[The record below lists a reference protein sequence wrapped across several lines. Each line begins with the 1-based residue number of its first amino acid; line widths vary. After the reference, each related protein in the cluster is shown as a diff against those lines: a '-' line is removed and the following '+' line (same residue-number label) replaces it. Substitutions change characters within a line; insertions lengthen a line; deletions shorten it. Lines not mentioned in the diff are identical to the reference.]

1 MLHPSPA
8 LRFTTEF
15 NSPDTLWIRPWP
27 DNVIDSLGLDPRSS
41 YVEKF
46 WLSVLGPSTTWLL
59 RRLVAGLEHQPDGY
73 PISLADTARSLGLS
87 DSGAR
92 SSPFVRAVSR
102 TIKFELATPEGPDV
116 LAVRRKV
123 PPLSQRQVDR
133 MPPTLQAA
141 HRRWQEEQLQVPSGD
156 LLRRRGRLLA
166 LSMIEMGD
174 DLEGAEQRLLD
185 MRYHPGLAHDAAGW
199 AWQRHNA
206 AAAASRDDPSG
217 RRVSVD
223 S

>member
-1 MLHPSPA
+1 MRPAPA
-8 LRFTTEF
+8 LRALTEF
-15 NSPDTLWIRPWP
+15 SAPNALHIRPWP
-27 DNVIDSLGLDPRSS
+27 DDVIDSMGFDPRSG

-59 RRLVAGLEHQPDGY
+59 RRLVAGLELQPDGY
-73 PISLADTARSLGLS
+73 PISLSETARSLGLS
-87 DSGAR
+87 DRGGR
-92 SSPFVRAVSR
+92 SSPFVRAISR
-102 TIKFELATPEGPDV
+102 TIKFELATPEGPEV

-133 MPPTLQAA
+133 LPGALQVA

-174 DLEGAEQRLLD
+174 DWETAEHRLLE
-185 MRYHPGLAHDAAGW
+185 MRYHPALAHDAAGW
-199 AWQRHNA
+199 AWERHQA
-206 AAAASRDDPSG
+206 VVASTA
-217 RRVSVD
+217 
-223 S
+223 